1 MPKISKIKPS
11 YQHRILKR
19 PGSFQSHEKFRTLKL
34 ILAKIKCKKST
45 NPQVLKNGQKNCWKK
60 QGRVL
65 ILFEFNFTLPC
76 CRDDLELV
84 DISVQTDLMGDT
96 RDQWTQTEDLL
107 SDSQS
112 KVSFTEDER

>member
-34 ILAKIKCKKST
+34 ILTKLKCKKST
-45 NPQVLKNGQKNCWKK
+45 KQQVLKNGQKSCWKK

-65 ILFEFNFTLPC
+65 ILLKFNFTSPS

-84 DISVQTDLMGDT
+84 DISVQTDLMGDR

-112 KVSFTEDER
+112 KVRLTED